1 MQAYKK
7 EVIIESGLP
16 YDRLQNLGDATRF
29 TRDDYRYFAEPLW
42 LPPGASIDDNRL
54 DRTWLRPA
62 EQLDPRESRGLVGE
76 HEFVDITQS
85 AMANRGVGQSSDQF
99 KLSDSEDSEDSEE
112 GSDSDY
118 DEQNLGGLASNFP
131 VEPVTPAVE
140 QMQGQ
145 GERRAQRGGSAMFSV
160 TSTSEDENG
169 AEDSGWESDSVSSM
183 EYGPV
188 TEDPTAQ
195 NTQPMAVFHL
205 SDSSDGEEKVGADSD
220 SDLEFDAAMS
230 SDKARRRGV
239 QNMANDGG
247 GFMLSSTDL
256 SDSDEEMEFDA
267 GDVRQAEGT
276 FNVSDSESSD

>member
-1 MQAYKK
+1 
-7 EVIIESGLP
+7 
-16 YDRLQNLGDATRF
+16 
-29 TRDDYRYFAEPLW
+29 
-42 LPPGASIDDNRL
+42 
-54 DRTWLRPA
+54 
-62 EQLDPRESRGLVGE
+62 
-76 HEFVDITQS
+76 
-85 AMANRGVGQSSDQF
+85 
-99 KLSDSEDSEDSEE
+99 
-112 GSDSDY
+112 
-118 DEQNLGGLASNFP
+118 
-131 VEPVTPAVE
+131 
-140 QMQGQ
+140 
-145 GERRAQRGGSAMFSV
+145 MFSV

-169 AEDSGWESDSVSSM
+169 AEDSGWGSDSVSSI

-188 TEDPTAQ
+188 TEDPTEQ